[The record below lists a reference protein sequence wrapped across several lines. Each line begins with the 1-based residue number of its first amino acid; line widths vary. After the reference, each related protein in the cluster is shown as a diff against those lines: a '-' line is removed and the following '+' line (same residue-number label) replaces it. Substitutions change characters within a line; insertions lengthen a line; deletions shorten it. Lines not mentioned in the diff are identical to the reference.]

1 MRLRALVFV
10 LVLPLVLAACA
21 GRTVRPS
28 LPPEQVAGAELR
40 QIAREQRLRQQ
51 EVWSLVGRIAVS
63 TDGNGGSGRIEWRQD
78 GPRFAF
84 ALSAPVTR
92 QSWRLTGDAA
102 QARLEG
108 LEGGTRHGP
117 DPRQLLVDATGWDI
131 PVVALADWVRGVR
144 SAKLEPARVVYGADG
159 RPAQIVQG
167 GWQVDYVW
175 PDTSPADDT
184 EVMPT
189 RVDAQQGGA
198 RVRLLVDQWGGDGSG
213 A

>member
-1 MRLRALVFV
+1 VKLRALALVV
-10 LVLPLVLAACA
+10 VLPVLLAACV
-21 GRTVRPS
+21 GRPVRPG
-28 LPPEQVAGAELR
+28 LPPEQVAAAELR
-40 QIAREQRLRQQ
+40 QIAREQRLRRQP
-51 EVWSLVGRIAVS
+51 EWSLVGRIAVS
-63 TDGNGGSGRIEWRQD
+63 TDGNGGSGRIEWHQQ
-78 GPRFAF
+78 GARFAVG
-84 ALSAPVTR
+84 LSAPVTR

-131 PVVALADWVRGVR
+131 PVVALADWVRGLR
-144 SAKLEPARVVYGADG
+144 SAKLDPALIVYGVDGHPAR
-159 RPAQIVQG
+159 IVQG

-175 PDTSPADDT
+175 PDASSVGDG
-184 EVMPT
+184 EVMPA

-198 RVRLLVDQWGGDGSG
+198 RVRLIVDQWSGDGSD

>member
-1 MRLRALVFV
+1 MKLRAFALALLVPV
-10 LVLPLVLAACA
+10 LLVACVA
-21 GRTVRPS
+21 RPVRPS
-28 LPPEQVAGAELR
+28 LPPGQVAAAELR
-40 QIAREQRLRQQ
+40 QGAREQRLRQQ
-51 EVWSLVGRIAVS
+51 PAWSLVGRIAVS

-78 GPRFAF
+78 GAGFQV

-92 QSWRLTGDAA
+92 QSWRLSGDAT

-108 LEGGTRHGP
+108 LEGGAREGS
-117 DPRQLLVDATGWDI
+117 DPRQLLVEATGWDI
-131 PVVALADWVRGVR
+131 PVVALADWVRGLR
-144 SAKLEPARVVYGADG
+144 SSKLEPALIVYGADG

-175 PDTSPADDT
+175 PDASSVGDG

-198 RVRLLVDQWGGDGSG
+198 RVRLLVDQWRGDGPG